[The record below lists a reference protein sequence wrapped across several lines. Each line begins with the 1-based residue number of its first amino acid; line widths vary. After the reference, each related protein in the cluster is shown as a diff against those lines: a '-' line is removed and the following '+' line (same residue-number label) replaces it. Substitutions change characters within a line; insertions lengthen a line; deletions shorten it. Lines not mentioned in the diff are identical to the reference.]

1 MWVQL
6 VISLVLMVLAYA
18 LQPKPPVPPSAG
30 LGDVT
35 APTAEVGRP
44 IPVIFG
50 TVRLAGS
57 NVLWYGDL
65 STNPIKNVS
74 K

>member
-6 VISLVLMVLAYA
+6 AISLVMMVLSYA
-18 LQPKPPVPPSAG
+18 LQPRPKAPPSAG
-30 LGDVT
+30 LGDVQ

-50 TVRLAGS
+50 TVLLRGS

-65 STNPIKNVS
+65 SSTAIK